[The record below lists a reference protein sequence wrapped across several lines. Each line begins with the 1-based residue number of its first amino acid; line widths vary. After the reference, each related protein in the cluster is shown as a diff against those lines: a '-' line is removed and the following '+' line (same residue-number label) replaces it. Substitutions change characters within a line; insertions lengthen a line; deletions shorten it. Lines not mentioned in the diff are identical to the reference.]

1 MHTIRLFIVFLVL
14 VAMVVA
20 FSPAN
25 REQAHVAW
33 ENARP
38 VVVSLM
44 DGMYA
49 AVRTLIAGNDR
60 HNRMDDNPG
69 SPGGDFDRIVTMS
82 PMRPS

>member
-1 MHTIRLFIVFLVL
+1 MYTIRLFFVFLVL

-20 FSPAN
+20 FNPVN

-33 ENARP
+33 EQARP

-49 AVRTLIAGNDR
+49 AVRTLIVGED
-60 HNRMDDNPG
+60 HQDHIDDNPG

-82 PMRPS
+82 PVLPS